1 MMMDNVIG
9 AIGSPDFGK
18 VLFAA
23 LHDDMAARQVVVH
36 RFHEGAPVE
45 PLIQES
51 AETGDWVRT
60 LVKRYVGG
68 YFPHDPFR
76 PMLEMP
82 RQREI
87 CVLAVNAQEINH
99 AEYREKLY
107 VEPGLAG
114 KMAVI
119 LRQPGEVISISLYR
133 DRNDGA
139 FTGRDVAKIGRCTQ
153 TLAAALEKHLSLM
166 DNVVSP
172 TVRNIEQALVHLDEE
187 RPLVAARGERLR
199 AGGDGLYQ
207 RSCIARPRLV
217 LPFGCDLS
225 PARLRQ
231 VGYHVAKRII
241 CTAAEPLASA
251 THPQGAAA
259 DQLADGATRTAFVAT
274 LPPAQQGSWRREHVT
289 SDVAA
294 LGAIT
299 RS

>member
-172 TVRNIEQALVHLDEE
+172 TVRNIEQALAHLEEE
-187 RPLVAARGERLR
+187 RPLSQREASVCARVVMGYTNEAASL
-199 AGGDGLYQ
+199 DLGL
-207 RSCIARPRLV
+207 SCH
-217 LPFGCDLS
+217 S
-225 PARLRQ
+225 
-231 VGYHVAKRII
+231 
-241 CTAAEPLASA
+241 
-251 THPQGAAA
+251 
-259 DQLADGATRTAFVAT
+259 VAT
-274 LPPAQQGSWRREHVT
+274 YRRRAYGKLGITSQSELFAMLLSRSHLHLTRKVQPQMSWRTGRR
-289 SDVAA
+289 A
-294 LGAIT
+294 LH
-299 RS
+299 S